1 MVMAYQHTSMVSV
14 QVLDCASIPTVIVL
28 SVLLMRY
35 RYGAL
40 HGVGVF
46 TGLLGARRITS
57 PLYVHVPQG
66 TGSISNSNSKSD
78 AFDSEEIL
86 R

>member
-1 MVMAYQHTSMVSV
+1 MAYQHTSMVSV

-46 TGLLGARRITS
+46 TGLLGARLVSS
-57 PLYVHVPQG
+57 PLYVLLVPP
-66 TGSISNSNSKSD
+66 D
-78 AFDSEEIL
+78 ASVFLIRITRATL
-86 R
+86 RQRRDLR